1 MAKNTAKTRKTIAL
15 AVSVAMAINIS
26 ATAFAASVVDIDTDN
41 ATYYEDG
48 QLQSAVNDAQS
59 RGEDGNVHTVTLTTD
74 ETVNSALEITDSI
87 VIDLNGNQLEL
98 ADDVQDSLIK
108 IEATDAIDVTI
119 TSSAEQRGE
128 LSGGAGSEMDF
139 SDLGD
144 TDYYGTYGGAIQ
156 ITDRNTSDT
165 GTQITI
171 ENVTITGNT
180 ADFGGGIYATS
191 TTSESSKNG
200 TITIS
205 NSDISGNTA
214 NEMGGAVEIVGFETV
229 QISNTTVTDNVT
241 GSADSFSYGSGG
253 SLVLDVIQ
261 NATIADST
269 ISGNTAEG
277 IYSWG
282 GGIYTEDSS
291 VTITN
296 TTISDNQAAW
306 GGGILGVRSDIELSG
321 TTTVANNT
329 AASAGDDI
337 YFMVMAGGFSHSS
350 LTLNTASGT
359 LNADGKAIDGWY
371 VDGVQ
376 DDATLRWSETGEGF
390 EDGYYATQAPATLDI
405 TGNLALKAAH
415 GPADSTDEAEEDEDE
430 DENGNNGEGDN
441 ENGNNGETDEKPT
454 ASDPVTTPSATT
466 PAAPVEIETTPT
478 APKTELTVSF
488 TSPVQTPEA
497 TVSAEEELVEI
508 EENEIPLADAE
519 EIEEEDV
526 PLTELPEEE
535 VPLSGAPRTGDT
547 TLVWALTALAA
558 TLGLTVS
565 KRRSKR
571 A

>member
-15 AVSVAMAINIS
+15 AVSVAMAINLS

-48 QLQSAVNDAQS
+48 QLQSAVDDAQA
-59 RGEDGNVHTVTLTTD
+59 RGEDGSVHTVTLTTD
-74 ETVNSALEITDSI
+74 ETVNSALEITESI
-87 VIDLNGNQLEL
+87 VLDLNGNQLEL

-128 LSGGAGSEMDF
+128 LTGGTGSEMDF

-144 TDYYGTYGGAIQ
+144 TDYYGIYGGAIQ
-156 ITDRNTSDT
+156 ITDRNTSAT

-191 TTSESSKNG
+191 TTSESAKNG
-200 TITIS
+200 SITIS

-229 QISNTTVTDNVT
+229 QISNTTVTGNVT
-241 GSADSFSYGSGG
+241 GSADGDSYGSGG

-261 NATIADST
+261 NATIEGST
-269 ISGNTAEG
+269 ISGNTADG

-282 GGIYTEDSS
+282 GGIYAEDSS
-291 VTITN
+291 VTITD
-296 TTISDNQAAW
+296 TAITDNQAAW
-306 GGGILGVRSDIELSG
+306 GGGILGVRSDIELNG

-329 AASAGDDI
+329 ATSAGDDI

-359 LNADGKAIDGWY
+359 LNADGQAIDGWY

-390 EDGYYATQAPATLDI
+390 EDGHYVTQTPATLEI

-415 GPADSTDEAEEDEDE
+415 GPADSTDDAEED
-430 DENGNNGEGDN
+430 DN
-441 ENGNNGETDEKPT
+441 DGETDND
-454 ASDPVTTPSATT
+454 APVVANPDTTTPSAPT
-466 PAAPVEIETTPT
+466 PAAPAESETTTTTPT
-478 APKTELTVSF
+478 TELTVSF
-488 TSPVQTPEA
+488 TAPVQAPEA
-497 TVSAEEELVEI
+497 QVSEDELVDI
-508 EENEIPLADAE
+508 EENEIPLADE
-519 EIEEEDV
+519 VEIEEEVV

-535 VPLSGAPRTGDT
+535 IPLNGAPRTGDT